1 MHVRAVP
8 KPDVPIVPA
17 AIPPRHSPPRTHV
30 WLGWRG
36 CTPSQPLCPPR
47 GSHPQAGDT
56 QALGAVQPPPHLINY
71 FKRLRVSSS
80 GQEIRSCSW
89 EPSSPTSLLPQG
101 TTWRGGG
108 PALSPIF
115 RSKSHH
121 LQPHKGGPGALCVSP
136 PAQRSPQGHP
146 GQQHHPG
153 CSGDT
158 GSPRLSPVMAGGG
171 HTEAEGMPGSA
182 QQRGGVPVGDS
193 APQKWV
199 GEDEAP
205 ACRLSTL
212 MNYTGLQVPGQVS
225 GERSQR
231 GSPPPD
237 PLLPENL
244 RPGLRDRLSN

>member
-8 KPDVPIVPA
+8 KLDVPIVPA
-17 AIPPRHSPPRTHV
+17 VIPPWHSPPRTHV

-121 LQPHKGGPGALCVSP
+121 LQPHKGGPGALCVPP

>member
-1 MHVRAVP
+1 MSLRGTMPLSGDFEGFARSSGTQAGCPHRP
-8 KPDVPIVPA
+8 CCH
-17 AIPPRHSPPRTHV
+17 PPRHSPPRTHV

-108 PALSPIF
+108 LLCPPFLGANPTISNPTKVAQVPSVSP
-115 RSKSHH
+115 
-121 LQPHKGGPGALCVSP
+121 P

-171 HTEAEGMPGSA
+171 THRGRRDAGFRSA
-182 QQRGGVPVGDS
+182 ARRGASGGQRTPKVGGG
-193 APQKWV
+193 
-199 GEDEAP
+199 G
-205 ACRLSTL
+205 
-212 MNYTGLQVPGQVS
+212 
-225 GERSQR
+225 
-231 GSPPPD
+231 
-237 PLLPENL
+237 
-244 RPGLRDRLSN
+244 